1 MCTVKKP
8 SAIIITCINMQLYIY
23 YILEQ
28 DDECPCKEE
37 VEREEALALAKAM
50 EVSALDPPKPII
62 PGLTPTDREEVITI
76 RIQPEVLR
84 YL

>member
-1 MCTVKKP
+1 ML
-8 SAIIITCINMQLYIY
+8 IF
-23 YILEQ
+23 LEQ
-28 DDECPCKEE
+28 DEECPCKEE

-76 RIQPEVLR
+76 RIQPEVWTPHPKGVGGVL
-84 YL
+84 LQNM